1 MNSDFYFILKA
12 LFILEMFT
20 FLSWLFGSLEN
31 WFHKKARVNRVPCVL
46 KTCSRTNVP
55 CVLTC
60 ALRVYMLTCQ
70 RALYAYVPT
79 CLACLRAHEPTCLA
93 CLRVHVQ
100 TCLSAYVLTCLR
112 VNVLW
117 LVTSSRANEVVLMPL
132 FSVSLPLLLKLYT
145 LLVSFQSLII
155 VFPQ

>member
-31 WFHKKARVNRVPCVL
+31 WLHKKARVNRVPCVL

-60 ALRVYMLTCQ
+60 QRAMRVYMLTCQ

-79 CLACLRAHEPTCLA
+79 CLACLRAHAPTCLA

-100 TCLSAYVLTCLR
+100 TCLTCLRAHVLTCRRALTGD
-112 VNVLW
+112 VLTCQRGSFDATIFSFTAI
-117 LVTSSRANEVVLMPL
+117 VAEVVHT
-132 FSVSLPLLLKLYT
+132 VGK
-145 LLVSFQSLII
+145 V
-155 VFPQ
+155 

>member
-12 LFILEMFT
+12 LFILKMFT

-31 WFHKKARVNRVPCVL
+31 WLHKKARVNRVPCVL

-60 ALRVYMLTCQ
+60 QRALRVYMLTCQ

-79 CLACLRAHEPTCLA
+79 CLACLR
-93 CLRVHVQ
+93 VHVQ
-100 TCLSAYVLTCLR
+100 TCLTCLRAHVLTCQCALTGD
-112 VNVLW
+112 VLTCQRGSFDATIFSFTAIVAEAVHTVGKVSEFNYC
-117 LVTSSRANEVVLMPL
+117 LS
-132 FSVSLPLLLKLYT
+132 SVSW
-145 LLVSFQSLII
+145 IHI
-155 VFPQ
+155 